1 MHTKLTRSFFVSLLL
16 FFVAQTIA
24 QNKRIYVRQ
33 SNTTID
39 SIYVSDVKKGGVFL
53 KVDTYFLEYSPKKP
67 ALKTTY
73 EFKQIDKNGNM
84 IVKYSLNNKLVNFK
98 LKTNLEFEDWTR
110 LNLVIDS
117 ARKEPMEVNLQ
128 TKKED
133 KILRIQY
140 LNQ

>member
-1 MHTKLTRSFFVSLLL
+1 MNTKLTRATFTSILLL
-16 FFVAQTIA
+16 TTILATA
-24 QNKRIYVRQ
+24 QNKRTYVRQ
-33 SNTTID
+33 TNTTID

-53 KVDTYFLEYSPKKP
+53 KVDTYFLEYDPKKP

-73 EFKQIDKNGNM
+73 EFKEIDKNGNM
-84 IVKYSLNNKLVNFK
+84 IVKYSLNNKLINFK

-133 KILRIQY
+133 KLLRIQY